1 MKLRVHNV
9 SDGESL
15 TFPLPLLVGETE
27 GSTQDGRV
35 TVRCSTD
42 PADVLTE
49 WPVVEGNFKV
59 LVRLQAGENTV
70 TLRSGQDSLTIR
82 LRYERPDFGHFVRP
96 VYVVCSDDDGSFQGP
111 SEEDCSP
118 ESAAKRIALG
128 AEIIQTLTAEKMH
141 EHGFGR
147 VTFNLE
153 TDDEDHSL
161 CHIFHSKLRL
171 EEAYSMTGYELWS
184 YFGKE
189 LMTSTLFGNKSR
201 CKFYCF
207 MSFTRY
213 NLPKDAGLPKTH
225 SDILKHTKGHTALG
239 GGGLALFGTGNL
251 HTWADSVSRFSQC
264 MTNRNRM
271 DRRKFM
277 DDSAYRE
284 YYWANY
290 ATGLGASLHELGHT
304 FDLAHTPTG
313 IMARGFDDL
322 HKVFTVQRQHRSR
335 RHHRC
340 ERQRQRYNS
349 GGSSST
355 SEMSRTPS
363 SSSVEDNSS
372 SLGSSNDSSMSTCVG
387 NNSGSRSGTAVT
399 SNLAEAIKRHTDIC
413 YGSPYKQASAPT
425 EKVYIAPPPLVVSVE
440 SGFKPTASLATL
452 TFSVKNYDG
461 SETRQ
466 TIMEGQTVSELTVTK
481 DGTVVNRSTKDRR
494 PSNVSLTSGASSASL
509 SPSSSGPSTLPNSPE
524 EPPTGSD
531 LSTAVAK
538 ATEATSRKYR
548 DSGAHWYRSSAVVLR
563 FHKWFNKLDP
573 NDTRKPPSLHGPKI
587 KSSCGLRLVELR
599 TDPEGCVFHHW
610 EFLNQTPPTEFTLR
624 RSKVTGMPV
633 EAPTVTVMAVD
644 SYGNIMKKRF
654 KVADFV

>member
-1 MKLRVHNV
+1 M
-9 SDGESL
+9 
-15 TFPLPLLVGETE
+15 FPLPLLVGETE
-27 GSTQDGRV
+27 GSAQDGRV
-35 TVRCSTD
+35 VVRCSTD
-42 PADVLTE
+42 PAGVCTE

-59 LVRLQAGENTV
+59 LVRLQPGENMV
-70 TLRSGQDSLTIR
+70 TLRCGQESLTIR
-82 LRYERPDFGHFVRP
+82 LRYDRPGFAHFVRP
-96 VYVVCSDDDGSFQGP
+96 VYIVCADDDGYFQGP
-111 SEEDCSP
+111 GDEDCSP
-118 ESAAKRIALG
+118 ESAVKRIALG
-128 AEIIQTLTAEKMH
+128 SEVIQTLTAEKMH

-147 VTFNLE
+147 VTFSLE
-153 TDDEDHSL
+153 TDDEDQTM

-189 LMTSTLFGNKSR
+189 LMTSPLFTNKSR

-213 NLPKDAGLPKTH
+213 NLPKDSGLPKTH

-251 HTWADSVSRFSQC
+251 HTWADSVASFSQC
-264 MTNRNRM
+264 MTNRKKM

-335 RHHRC
+335 RHQRC

-355 SEMSRTPS
+355 SGMSRTS
-363 SSSVEDNSS
+363 SSSSTEENSS
-372 SLGSSNDSSMSTCVG
+372 SLGSSQDGITLSSTDRAKIV
-387 NNSGSRSGTAVT
+387 
-399 SNLAEAIKRHTDIC
+399 KRQTDVC
-413 YGSPYKQASAPT
+413 YGSPYKQACAPT

-466 TIMEGQTVSELTVTK
+466 TIMEGQMVSELTVTR
-481 DGTVVNRSTKDRR
+481 DGTVLNRLTKERR
-494 PSNVSLTSGASSASL
+494 PSNISLTSGASSASI

-524 EPPTGSD
+524 EPPAGPESSNT
-531 LSTAVAK
+531 TTVTMV
-538 ATEATSRKYR
+538 TETSSRKYR
-548 DSGAHWYRSSAVVLR
+548 HSGAHWYRSSAIVLR
-563 FHKWFNKLDP
+563 FHKWFNKPDP
-573 NDTRKPPSLHGPKI
+573 NDTRKSPSLHGPKI
-587 KSSCGLRLVELR
+587 KSLCGLRLVELR

-610 EFLNQTPPTEFTLR
+610 EFLNPAPPTEFILR
-624 RSKVTGMPV
+624 KSKVTDMPT

-644 SYGNIMKKRF
+644 SYGNILKKRF

>member
-1 MKLRVHNV
+1 MKLRIHNV

-35 TVRCSTD
+35 AVTCSTD
-42 PADVLTE
+42 PVGVLTE

-59 LVRLQAGENTV
+59 LVRLQPGENTV

-82 LRYERPDFGHFVRP
+82 LRYDRPDFVHFVRP
-96 VYVVCSDDDGSFQGP
+96 V
-111 SEEDCSP
+111 
-118 ESAAKRIALG
+118 
-128 AEIIQTLTAEKMH
+128 
-141 EHGFGR
+141 
-147 VTFNLE
+147 
-153 TDDEDHSL
+153 
-161 CHIFHSKLRL
+161 
-171 EEAYSMTGYELWS
+171 YELWS

-189 LMTSTLFGNKSR
+189 LMTSPLFANKSR

-213 NLPKDAGLPKTH
+213 NLPKDANLPKTH

-264 MTNRNRM
+264 MTNRKKM

-340 ERQRQRYNS
+340 ERQRQRYSS

-363 SSSVEDNSS
+363 SSSVEENSL
-372 SLGSSNDSSMSTCVG
+372 SLGSSNDGSNATCIGTTNISTRNSN
-387 NNSGSRSGTAVT
+387 NNSAAAITN
-399 SNLAEAIKRHTDIC
+399 NLTGAIKRQTDVC
-413 YGSPYKQASAPT
+413 YGSPFKQASAPS

-440 SGFKPTASLATL
+440 SGFKPTTSLATL

-466 TIMEGQTVSELTVTK
+466 TIMEGHTVSELTVTK
-481 DGTVVNRSTKDRR
+481 DGTVLNRSSKERR
-494 PSNVSLTSGASSASL
+494 PSNISLNSGVSSASL

-524 EPPTGSD
+524 EPPTGSE
-531 LSTAVAK
+531 LSAAVAT
-538 ATEATSRKYR
+538 ATEASGRKYR

-563 FHKWFNKLDP
+563 FHKWFNKPDP
-573 NDTRKPPSLHGPKI
+573 NDPRKPPSLHGPKI
-587 KSSCGLRLVELR
+587 KSVCGLRLVELR

-610 EFLNQTPPTEFTLR
+610 EFLNQTPPTEFTLK
-624 RSKVTGMPV
+624 RSKVTGMPD
-633 EAPTVTVMAVD
+633 EAPTVTVMAQD